1 MTVRGVNGACLIR
14 VCQSQRISPSPFV
27 LRVHSVSVNTLS
39 QIVSRRW
46 IVIID
51 ILLVLTT
58 GFMFVSQSIV
68 FLFHLIFIW
77 LSIGAFFWNFRA
89 FVRRSIFWVLV
100 TTGMVLQAIL
110 SGRTQS
116 AELVEIP
123 MLTIILVTVFLIASR
138 RTQSQRDL
146 ELKNAELQRA
156 LDERK
161 LLQEALARQAFYD
174 PLTGLP
180 NRVLFYD
187 RLRQALSRV
196 ARHNGIV
203 AVLFLDLDGFKFIND
218 KFGHTNGDKLL
229 IGVSERLQSQMRDE
243 DTVARL
249 GGDEFT
255 VLLAGP
261 ISVDDAVHVARRLL
275 DEISRPY
282 TISGEEVTISA
293 SIGVS
298 ISTSDKSQPD
308 DLIGSADQAMYQVK
322 SSGKANFKIFNLD

>member
-1 MTVRGVNGACLIR
+1 MPINFLKLI
-14 VCQSQRISPSPFV
+14 
-27 LRVHSVSVNTLS
+27 LS
-39 QIVSRRW
+39 RQW
-46 IVIID
+46 IILID
-51 ILLVLTT
+51 ILLILTT
-58 GFMFVSQSIV
+58 GLMFASDDIV

-89 FVRRSIFWVLV
+89 FTFRSFFWVPI
-100 TTGMVLQAIL
+100 TAGMVLRAIL
-110 SGRTQS
+110 AGQTQR
-116 AELVEIP
+116 AELIEIP
-123 MLTIILVTVFLIASR
+123 MLSVILYTVFVIASR
-138 RTQSQRDL
+138 RSQSQKDL

-156 LDERK
+156 LDERN

-187 RLRQALSRV
+187 RLRHALSRA
-196 ARHNGIV
+196 ARHRGLV
-203 AVLFLDLDGFKFIND
+203 AVLFLDLDGFKSVND

-229 IGVSERLQSQMRDE
+229 MTVAERLLSQMRAE

-255 VLLAGP
+255 VLLAGE
-261 ISVDDAVHVARRLL
+261 ISVDDATHVARRLL

-282 TISGEEVTISA
+282 TINDEEVRISA

-298 ISTSDKSQPD
+298 VSALDTSQPD
-308 DLIGSADQAMYQVK
+308 DLIRDADHAMYHVK
-322 SSGKANFKIFNLD
+322 SSGKANFKVFNLE